1 MVVYQTRK
9 DIAIFFPV
17 SAIRLG
23 RHQLPNFA
31 IQPDTF
37 HDCELPIS
45 FRGIIDLVL
54 KAHKSRV
61 FQRLNKPLRIHEGYG
76 PNSWRISPLQRI
88 DNSGIVKVKMATTVV
103 ATGATLNQ
111 KTAVRPL

>member
-9 DIAIFFPV
+9 NIAIFSPFLQIV
-17 SAIRLG
+17 FAG
-23 RHQLPNFA
+23 TYCHFA
-31 IQPDTF
+31 IQLDTF
-37 HDCELPIS
+37 HDCEPPIS

-61 FQRLNKPLRIHEGYG
+61 LGHLNKHDGYG
-76 PNSWRISPLQRI
+76 PNSWNISPLQRI

-111 KTAVRPL
+111 KTAVGPL